1 MEFSKIVA
9 VVGLPGLYQVI
20 KSHKNG
26 LLVRML
32 GEQRI
37 ELMSNQKQFSLLEAI
52 SIYTKD
58 IDSVALSEVLQSMQQ
73 RELDGTPP
81 PAAKVTDKDLS
92 NYFSLVLPDYDRIRV
107 SMNDIKKIVKWYNIL
122 KANNAIPKPN
132 SANAENNTEN
142 LQAEQQEA
150 E

>member
-1 MEFSKIVA
+1 
-9 VVGLPGLYQVI
+9 
-20 KSHKNG
+20 
-26 LLVRML
+26 
-32 GEQRI
+32 
-37 ELMSNQKQFSLLEAI
+37 
-52 SIYTKD
+52 
-58 IDSVALSEVLQSMQQ
+58 MQQ

-81 PAAKVTDKDLS
+81 PATKVTDKDLA
-92 NYFSLVLPDYDRIRV
+92 NYFSLVLPDYYCIRV